1 MNKEL
6 DTLNNDLK
14 NYDESV
20 NKINQEYTENNGDLE
35 KKITDIDE
43 TISKANDNVGHG
55 SEMYKTL
62 EK

>member
-1 MNKEL
+1 M
-6 DTLNNDLK
+6 
-14 NYDESV
+14 YESV
-20 NKINQEYTENNGDLE
+20 NKINQEYTEKYGDLE